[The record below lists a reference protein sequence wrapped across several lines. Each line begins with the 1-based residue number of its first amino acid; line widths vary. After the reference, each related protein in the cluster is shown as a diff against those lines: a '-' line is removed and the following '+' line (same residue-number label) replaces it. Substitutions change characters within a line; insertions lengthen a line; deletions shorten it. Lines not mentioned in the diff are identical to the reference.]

1 MDANLI
7 CVVDDEASIIDFV
20 SLYLKREGFSVI
32 GYLYGGI
39 EKGVG
44 LGLSIAQQ
52 IVFAHGGEI
61 TVTSELGKGSCFM
74 VKIPIAHER

>member
-32 GYLYGGI
+32 GYLDGGN

-44 LGLSIAQQ
+44 LGLSISTTDRLCARRRD
-52 IVFAHGGEI
+52 HRNE
-61 TVTSELGKGSCFM
+61 
-74 VKIPIAHER
+74 